1 MIIPSLNPLRFIKP
15 KDNSFMANNL
25 YSEFVTKQGLSNRSY
40 TNIFKD
46 RCENIYYDET
56 LQGSYGFLNTN
67 GWTNI
72 TGEMVVKNSILTIT
86 GATNSPSY
94 DTTTNDKLILKIES
108 EDYCSV
114 VFRSGGAIIASENKI
129 FNKNEPIIIQG
140 VTGIIGIEFLGTA
153 SIYGVA
159 VAPIGTAYKICDL
172 DRVATLIDLCPK
184 GAVYSLSSE
193 TTTDFLPTPSA
204 GDEYSDIIRKYVID
218 LSPVY
223 DDREDLTLNFN
234 SSVSFTFG
242 GSLDGFPVLLED
254 RIPQVYDFISFAY
267 DNFNKLLIVEIA
279 HHELLTVKMT
289 DGTNPLIDFPVTY
302 NSQRIDADYWYQE
315 DGISNNFINTET
327 ASIEITGV
335 LRAKKEGNFN
345 SYRSYNEN
353 IHVNGSAGEV
363 IQSIASFP
371 SFMNTGV
378 TDDYSAQ
385 RLNYGDDNGEVIKI
399 KKKASIRLY
408 ATCCTFSVG
417 DFVSEPFEII
427 DDKDFIDRLLTE
439 IDYKDL
445 EFTQGMALDVFSP
458 SFCVDLVEEIS
469 NGNELDVFI
478 EQERNTN
485 LSNNQGQFR
494 KLTTKYPIPNYL
506 AEKLLKIFNFDT
518 ITIND
523 INFNST
529 TDGTSFE
536 KLGLYLYTFTV
547 ELRRSD
553 YNYEVE

>member
-46 RCENIYYDET
+46 RCENIYYDDIID
-56 LQGSYGFLNTN
+56 GSYGFSDFN
-67 GWTNI
+67 GWSPVDTSSVTVDSVALLEGINTYSLLNL
-72 TGEMVVKNSILTIT
+72 TGTTQNLIIKLKSDYVGVVTVELNGVLTNSIS
-86 GATNSPSY
+86 N
-94 DTTTNDKLILKIES
+94 
-108 EDYCSV
+108 
-114 VFRSGGAIIASENKI
+114 I
-129 FNKNEPIIIQG
+129 FEIDEPIIVPVGSGSIHL
-140 VTGIIGIEFLGTA
+140 TFNGTISLYGAAVVPVA
-153 SIYGVA
+153 SD
-159 VAPIGTAYKICDL
+159 YKICDL

-204 GDEYSDIIRKYVID
+204 GDEYSDIIRKYQININPAFTNHDTIRLVFNSGIIFD
-218 LSPVY
+218 FNVY
-223 DDREDLTLNFN
+223 DSVFLNYITEGYDWI
-234 SSVSFTFG
+234 SVSKVYGAGTLVDVEVANYELTG
-242 GSLDGFPVLLED
+242 VKSLLAGV
-254 RIPQVYDFISFAY
+254 
-267 DNFNKLLIVEIA
+267 
-279 HHELLTVKMT
+279 
-289 DGTNPLIDFPVTY
+289 VTSVWNVIY
-302 NSQRIDADYWYQE
+302 QSERIDPNYWYQA
-315 DGISNNFINTET
+315 DGVSNNFINTED
-327 ASIEITGV
+327 ANIEIVGV
-335 LRAKKEGNFN
+335 LRAKEQSNIN
-345 SYRSYNEN
+345 SYRSYYKYL
-353 IHVNGSAGEV
+353 SAVGTAGTQLAF
-363 IQSIASFP
+363 INTFP
-371 SFMNTGV
+371 SYLKTG
-378 TDDYSAQ
+378 DNNDYTAQ
-385 RLNYGDDNGEVIKI
+385 KLNYGANNSEIVKM

>member
-46 RCENIYYDET
+46 RCENIYYDDIID
-56 LQGSYGFLNTN
+56 GSYGFSDFN
-67 GWTNI
+67 GWSPVDTSSVTVDSVALLEGINTYSLLNL
-72 TGEMVVKNSILTIT
+72 TGTTQNLIIKLKSDYVGVVTVELNGVLTNSIS
-86 GATNSPSY
+86 N
-94 DTTTNDKLILKIES
+94 
-108 EDYCSV
+108 
-114 VFRSGGAIIASENKI
+114 I
-129 FNKNEPIIIQG
+129 FEIDEPIIVPVGSGSIHL
-140 VTGIIGIEFLGTA
+140 TFNGTISLYGAAVVPVA
-153 SIYGVA
+153 SD
-159 VAPIGTAYKICDL
+159 YKICDL

-204 GDEYSDIIRKYVID
+204 GDEYSDIIRKYQININPAFTNHDTIRLVFNSGIIFD
-218 LSPVY
+218 FNVY
-223 DDREDLTLNFN
+223 DSVFLNYITEGYDWI
-234 SSVSFTFG
+234 SVSKVYGAGTLVDVEVANYELTG
-242 GSLDGFPVLLED
+242 VKSLLAGV
-254 RIPQVYDFISFAY
+254 
-267 DNFNKLLIVEIA
+267 
-279 HHELLTVKMT
+279 
-289 DGTNPLIDFPVTY
+289 VTSVWNVIY
-302 NSQRIDADYWYQE
+302 QSERIDPNYWYQA
-315 DGISNNFINTET
+315 DGVSNNFINTED
-327 ASIEITGV
+327 ANIEIVGV
-335 LRAKKEGNFN
+335 LRAKEQSNIN
-345 SYRSYNEN
+345 SYRSYYKYL
-353 IHVNGSAGEV
+353 SAVGTAGTQLAF
-363 IQSIASFP
+363 INTFP
-371 SFMNTGV
+371 SYLKTG
-378 TDDYSAQ
+378 DNNDYTAQ
-385 RLNYGDDNGEVIKI
+385 KLNYGANNSEIVKI